1 MKCPSCGNY
10 NRDNKFCTKCG
21 ARLSSTAKSFGSNK
35 RSKSNTSLGSPRIL
49 VTFAVTVIGLVALF
63 IVLQMGRSSDSTKL
77 ESSVVD
83 STPDNNVNEIPLIT
97 PSISASSEVS
107 PTPEKKISPTPG
119 REVNLDNKKIVGSVV
134 YDYDANIESGYVNFT
149 LFSDDIETKDD
160 RFGYIAFQ
168 DGAGFSGTSINLF
181 SGSSIDRYNQ
191 LRVLIPSLV
200 SVEVDSGKGFSK
212 WENQIIKCYDFGC
225 NLILPGFEDMIF
237 KNYDSKKVIRIKYN
251 ISSEEQLKD
260 AGMYITN
267 ASIDKITF
275 EPATCSDIYVKVT
288 QPAKGFEYLSASIEE
303 DWKNNV
309 YNSLISSGDC

>member
-1 MKCPSCGNY
+1 MKCPSCGND

-21 ARLSSTAKSFGSNK
+21 ARLSTTAKPVGSNRRSESNSSFGSPK
-35 RSKSNTSLGSPRIL
+35 ILG
-49 VTFAVTVIGLVALF
+49 TFAVTVIGLFALF
-63 IVLQMGRSSDSTKL
+63 IVLQMGRSSESTKL

-83 STPDNNVNEIPLIT
+83 STPDNNVNKIPLIT

-119 REVNLDNKKIVGSVV
+119 REVNLDNKKIVGNVV
-134 YDYDANIESGYVNFT
+134 YDYDAFLESGFVDFT
-149 LFSDDIETKDD
+149 LFSDDIETKGE
-160 RFGYIAFQ
+160 RIGYLTFQ
-168 DGAGFSGTSINLF
+168 DKEGFSPSLNIF
-181 SGSSIDRYNQ
+181 ADSSIDRYDQ

-212 WENQIIKCYDFGC
+212 WENQIIKCDDFGC

-260 AGMYITN
+260 ANMSITN

-288 QPAKGFEYLSASIEE
+288 KPAKGFEYLLGAIYK
-303 DWKNNV
+303 DWKNDV